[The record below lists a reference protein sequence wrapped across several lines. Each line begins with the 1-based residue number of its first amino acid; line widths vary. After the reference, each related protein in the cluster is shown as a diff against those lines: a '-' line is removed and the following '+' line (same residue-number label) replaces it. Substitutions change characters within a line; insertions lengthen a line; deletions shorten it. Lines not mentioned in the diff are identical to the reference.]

1 MTRARW
7 MYLYASALV
16 MLCTGSIYAFSVFSG
31 PLAAVRGWGS
41 AQVALAFTIN
51 TAVAPIPMILAGR
64 FVDSGHARESLVL
77 GGGMFGLA
85 FVIISFLSSLTALY
99 LAYGVLGGIGI
110 SYAYAGAL
118 GNATRYFPDKKG
130 LASGLV
136 TAGNGAAA
144 VITAP
149 LLAVLIAHLGVVIAL
164 RLLGTGFLVVSVV
177 CGLVTKSAPNDFRP
191 DGWTPP
197 AASKAGGEHSV
208 DWKQMISTPLFY
220 LLLGLLAAGALS
232 GLMIAANAS
241 QIGQHMFALS
251 AASASLCVG
260 LYAASNASGRFLWGS
275 VSDKIGRPNSLICI
289 FILVALM
296 LLLLTLTSSVP
307 AFIVGICGI
316 GLSFGGVMGVF
327 PSIVSE
333 KFGSKHFGVNYGIMF
348 TGYSIAAFFGPR
360 LAASIGAN
368 NNGNFSKA
376 FYIAIVV
383 CLAGAAMSLAFKALS
398 KQFGHRV

>member
-1 MTRARW
+1 
-7 MYLYASALV
+7 
-16 MLCTGSIYAFSVFSG
+16 
-31 PLAAVRGWGS
+31 
-41 AQVALAFTIN
+41 
-51 TAVAPIPMILAGR
+51 MILAGR
-64 FVDSGHARESLVL
+64 FVDRGHAKESLIL
-77 GGGMFGLA
+77 GGGIFGLA

-164 RLLGTGFLVVSVV
+164 RLLGAGFLVVSVG

-197 AASKAGGEHSV
+197 AVSKAGADHSV

-251 AASASLCVG
+251 AASAALCVG

-296 LLLLTLTSSVP
+296 LLLLTLYFVR
-307 AFIVGICGI
+307 A
-316 GLSFGGVMGVF
+316 GLHRWHLWHRSIIRRRDGRLSIYRGGGVWLQVL
-327 PSIVSE
+327 
-333 KFGSKHFGVNYGIMF
+333 
-348 TGYSIAAFFGPR
+348 R
-360 LAASIGAN
+360 
-368 NNGNFSKA
+368 
-376 FYIAIVV
+376 
-383 CLAGAAMSLAFKALS
+383 
-398 KQFGHRV
+398 R

>member
-1 MTRARW
+1 
-7 MYLYASALV
+7 
-16 MLCTGSIYAFSVFSG
+16 
-31 PLAAVRGWGS
+31 
-41 AQVALAFTIN
+41 
-51 TAVAPIPMILAGR
+51 
-64 FVDSGHARESLVL
+64 
-77 GGGMFGLA
+77 MFGLA
-85 FVIISFLSSLTALY
+85 FLVISFLPSLSVLY
-99 LAYGVLGGIGI
+99 LAYGVLGGFGI

-118 GNATRYFPDKKG
+118 GNATRYFPDRKG
-130 LASGLV
+130 LATGLV

-149 LLAVLIAHLGVVIAL
+149 LLAVLIAHLGVVIAS
-164 RLLGTGFLVVSVV
+164 RLLGAGFLIISVV
-177 CGLVTKSAPNDFRP
+177 CGLATKSAPNDFRP
-191 DGWTPP
+191 DGWAPP
-197 AASKAGGEHSV
+197 AVGKGGADLSV
-208 DWKQMISTPLFY
+208 DWKQMISTPIFY

-251 AASASLCVG
+251 AASAALCVG

-275 VSDKIGRPNSLICI
+275 ASDKIGRPNSLICI
-289 FILVALM
+289 FILIALM
-296 LLLLTLTSSVP
+296 LLLLTITSSVP
-307 AFIVGICGI
+307 GFIVGICGI

-333 KFGSKHFGVNYGIMF
+333 KFGSKYFGVDYGISF

-383 CLAGAAMSLAFKALS
+383 CLAGIAMSVAFKNLS